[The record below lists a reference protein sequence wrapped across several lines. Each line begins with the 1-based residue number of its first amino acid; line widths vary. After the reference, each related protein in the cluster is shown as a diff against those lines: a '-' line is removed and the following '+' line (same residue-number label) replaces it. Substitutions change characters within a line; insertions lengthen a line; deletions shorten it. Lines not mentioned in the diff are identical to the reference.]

1 MSEFA
6 QVKKRNKYGAKKI
19 KVDGIVF
26 DSLLEAQYY
35 KELKLQKRV
44 GIIESFEMQ
53 VPFTL
58 LGGFEVGNRKVQAIK
73 YIADFIVTMKSGDVK
88 VIDVKG
94 LETEVFK
101 IKRKL
106 YEAQYGELT
115 IVKKKGGRFYEF

>member
-6 QVKKRNKYGAKKI
+6 QAKKRNKYGAKKI